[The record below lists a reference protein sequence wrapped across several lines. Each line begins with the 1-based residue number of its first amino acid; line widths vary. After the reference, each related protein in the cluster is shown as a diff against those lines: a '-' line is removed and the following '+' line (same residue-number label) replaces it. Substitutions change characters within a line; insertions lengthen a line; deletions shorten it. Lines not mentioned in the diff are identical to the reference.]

1 MAILKN
7 KIRLAQQAVL
17 MKRLAEAQAEALP
30 TSKVA
35 VTENGDA
42 KQAKARLRAP
52 KSPNTSKTSN
62 TKNMSINY
70 GKAIISFSTSSVATP
85 YLKDVLQKHGLTR
98 DEFVA
103 FVTRAKE
110 SIGGMSS
117 LRSLLLVFDS
127 DSEQVV
133 ALKSTFRYISEVFIK
148 YFSVNWIIHGKVT
161 HKMTYLQYRFKMLRR
176 IQDPEHFTYIRE
188 RKTSSKSC

>member
-7 KIRLAQQAVL
+7 KIRLAQQAIV

-35 VTENGDA
+35 VIESGD

-85 YLKDVLQKHGLTR
+85 YLKDVLQKHNLTR

-117 LRSLLLVFDS
+117 LRSLLLVSES

-133 ALKSTFRYISEVFIK
+133 AFKSTFKYISEVFIK

-188 RKTSSKSC
+188 RKGKY